1 MARRDEATVKV
12 TADTK
17 DVQRAFEQLD
27 QSYSRVAKASEE
39 YARAVEQSAKAVTRE
54 EKKAAKEVEQATR
67 QILAAEKRR
76 TSAMKARANALEKQA
91 QALKKT
97 TAIEKDA
104 AKSSGGL
111 AGKTDKLAG
120 SMNLVA
126 GAIGAVAF
134 GAAKLIGDYAT
145 LDAATGRLENS
156 FRSAGA
162 STDAMAQAEALATEM
177 ARRGQATR
185 LDSINSIRE
194 LTDASGD
201 ATKALSDYRLAV
213 DIASQA
219 NIGVEAATKLVARA
233 RNGEVE
239 ELKQLRGINKD
250 LAADLNRV
258 EDATTRSELAINL
271 LSASYDGA
279 AQANAGLIDKQ
290 NAMRFSVDDL
300 GASIGDLGAAI
311 GEGATGVVGSLGQF
325 FGVLEEG
332 QDPVTALTSGF
343 KGFADAIREAKQPV
357 QDMIEAGGALGAI
370 FSGRSVF
377 EVISD
382 ADTRRALANKGKPGE
397 PEKKEEEQKKK
408 LADTTGKLNDV
419 LKKQDEAKKKLSGS
433 TNKLAQEK
441 ERLRKADEEAIA
453 ALERDLILEEEA
465 ARIYN
470 EEAEALDRLNQ
481 VKAESKRLQDE
492 TLTRLEQ
499 ELEIRQMNE
508 SFEAEGGSSAE
519 IEALKIQQELEREL
533 FDIRRSGMS
542 WESKARAEQ
551 IAQRKASIAT
561 ARLEAD
567 QEAENAKKRKAA
579 INAAAEAT
587 ATLGAAALEQ
597 AGLANAAIALESGQK
612 AAYYTGE
619 SIAEFAAYNIPGGI
633 GFAAAA
639 AQHALVAGGAIIG
652 GLNGGGSRGGGG
664 ATTGTPADTA
674 PRTLTA
680 PTVSEAQAREQT
692 IVLNQ
697 NMLGYLPPDDA
708 RRVSSAEAR
717 LVRSKVGGRR

>member
-27 QSYSRVAKASEE
+27 QSYARVAKASEE

-76 TSAMKARANALEKQA
+76 TSAMKSRAQALEKQA

-97 TAIEKDA
+97 TSIEKDA

-120 SMNLVA
+120 SMNLMA

-250 LAADLNRV
+250 LAADLNKV

-311 GEGATGVVGSLGQF
+311 GDGATGVVGSMGRF

-343 KGFADAIREAKQPV
+343 KGFADAIREVKQPV

-382 ADTRRALANKGKPGE
+382 ADTRRAMENRGKPNA
-397 PEKKEEEQKKK
+397 PEKQEEEQKKK
-408 LADTTGKLNDV
+408 LADTTANLNDV
-419 LKKQDEAKKKLSGS
+419 LKKQDEAKKKLSRS

-441 ERLRKADEEAIA
+441 ERLRKADKESIE
-453 ALERDLILEEEA
+453 ALERELILEEEA

-508 SFEAEGGSSAE
+508 GFEAEGGSAAE

-551 IAQRKASIAT
+551 IAQRKAEIAT
-561 ARLEAD
+561 AKLDADVATEA
-567 QEAENAKKRKAA
+567 AKQKKAA
-579 INAAAEAT
+579 YMAAAEGAAT
-587 ATLGAAALEQ
+587 VGEAALQAAGAEQAATILSSVKKIGFYTAEGFAQLGANNVP
-597 AGLANAAIALESGQK
+597 GAIN
-612 AAYYTGE
+612 Y
-619 SIAEFAAYNIPGGI
+619 
-633 GFAAAA
+633 FAAAA
-639 AQHALVAGGAIIG
+639 EHAIVAGSGVATSMG
-652 GLNGGGSRGGGG
+652 GGGSGGG

-674 PRTLTA
+674 PRTLTS
-680 PTVSEAQAREQT
+680 PTVSDAQARDET

-708 RRVSSAEAR
+708 RRVSSAEVR